1 MPTSDTMPMA
11 GANGGTHSR
20 RISRQQDWHL
30 PPPPPPPPERPR
42 THTFTPNDR
51 VTLSAV
57 GAILAL
63 LLTLA
68 WQAWEIRRDIRD
80 IRYGTWTI
88 EDQRE
93 FQRLAGQGG
102 LMLPD
107 TVEVIRRRLPNPV
120 TP

>member
-11 GANGGTHSR
+11 NGGTHSR
-20 RISRQQDWHL
+20 RIPRQADWHL
-30 PPPPPPPPERPR
+30 PAPPPPPPERPTR
-42 THTFTPNDR
+42 HTFSPNDR

-57 GAILAL
+57 GAVLAL

-80 IRYGTWTI
+80 LRYGTWTI

-93 FQRLAGQGG
+93 FQRIAAQGG
-102 LMLPD
+102 LILPD
-107 TVEVIRRRLPNPV
+107 TVEVVRRRLASPV